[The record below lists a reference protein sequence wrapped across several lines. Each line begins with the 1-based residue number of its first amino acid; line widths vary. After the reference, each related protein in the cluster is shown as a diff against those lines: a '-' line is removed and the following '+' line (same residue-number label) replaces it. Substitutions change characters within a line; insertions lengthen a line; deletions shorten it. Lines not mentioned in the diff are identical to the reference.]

1 MAAPSQESL
10 FRTENSDIP
19 LLAEVIIP
27 VALPQNYTWSVPA
40 SMRDQVQIGIRVEVN
55 LGARRRYAGIIKR
68 LHTDKPDFKPK
79 PIIQVLDDHPIV
91 TETQLIFWTWIAQ
104 YYLCTEGEV
113 MSAALPTNFKLSS
126 ETWLRLLP
134 AYGEDFTALED
145 AEYLL
150 AEALSIKKQLRRS
163 EAQLILQNKQVYSI
177 IHRLVELGIAE
188 LVESLQEKYAS
199 RLDTFISL
207 HPTYQDETTLA
218 DLLNGG
224 LRAPKQLELLL
235 AYLDLKRD
243 NDSITRTTLLKR
255 ASSTAAPL
263 QALIEKEILIAE
275 KRSVG
280 RITRPEAFV
289 KLDFTL
295 SSYQETALQSI
306 RSQWNQQDVCLIRG
320 VTGSGKTH
328 LYIQLIADAIQQG
341 RQVLYLLPEIALTS
355 QIIRRLQQHFGG
367 GVGVY
372 HSRFSGNERVEI
384 WNEVR
389 SGKIRVMLGARS
401 ALFLP
406 FTDLGLIIC
415 DEEHDASF
423 KQQEGGF
430 RYSARDLALVRA
442 QQLDIPIVL
451 GSATPSLESLHNV
464 TLGRFHHLSLPR
476 RAGNA
481 QPPTLKLIDLRA
493 EHVHAGL
500 STTAAT
506 TIEKHLADQG
516 QVLVYI
522 NRRGYAPTLACTA
535 CGWVAPCLSCDARL
549 TVYRHAARLRC
560 HHCGADRELPR
571 QCPQCG
577 YAVKTV
583 GQGTERIEESLA
595 ETFQGIGIARLDRDV
610 VRRQD
615 ELEAVVSRITSGDA
629 RILVGTQ
636 MIAKGHDFPDVTL
649 VVVLNADQGLFSTD
663 FRAAERLAQT
673 IVQVAGRAGRGDRRG
688 EVLIQTEYPEH
699 PLLRGLLEG
708 GYEAFAS
715 AALAERESAAW
726 PPFARLAALRASALQ
741 ADWATDFLAA
751 ARRAAPK
758 ANVRLL
764 GPAPAAMAKRAGRF
778 HAQLLIESGERAAL
792 HRFLD
797 RWVPAVEALPEV
809 RRVRWALDVDPL
821 ELF

>member
-1 MAAPSQESL
+1 MTDEIIRVALDTPLRRTFDYLRDADSPAGMAGQRVRVPFGRREKIGFIVSIESQSEIDNAKLKRISSYIDHQPTFDPAL
-10 FRTENSDIP
+10 LTLLRWAADYYHHP
-19 LLAEVIIP
+19 LGEVIAT
-27 VALPQNYTWSVPA
+27 ALPKLL
-40 SMRDQVQIGIRVEVN
+40 RE
-55 LGARRRYAGIIKR
+55 GA
-68 LHTDKPDFKPK
+68 
-79 PIIQVLDDHPIV
+79 
-91 TETQLIFWTWIAQ
+91 
-104 YYLCTEGEV
+104 
-113 MSAALPTNFKLSS
+113 
-126 ETWLRLLP
+126 
-134 AYGEDFTALED
+134 
-145 AEYLL
+145 
-150 AEALSIKKQLRRS
+150 
-163 EAQLILQNKQVYSI
+163 
-177 IHRLVELGIAE
+177 
-188 LVESLQEKYAS
+188 SLQERSFVWAITTAGRRALEAGEGKRAPQQRALLERLARDEAGVPEDELADWPRWRDHARSLREREWAERREREHAS
-199 RLDTFISL
+199 ALPPVQPDGLATGVPEPTPDQQAALDTIIASGD
-207 HPTYQDETTLA
+207 TGYRA
-218 DLLNGG
+218 WLLQG
-224 LRAPKQLELLL
+224 
-235 AYLDLKRD
+235 
-243 NDSITRTTLLKR
+243 I
-255 ASSTAAPL
+255 
-263 QALIEKEILIAE
+263 
-275 KRSVG
+275 
-280 RITRPEAFV
+280 
-289 KLDFTL
+289 
-295 SSYQETALQSI
+295 
-306 RSQWNQQDVCLIRG
+306 
-320 VTGSGKTH
+320 TGSGKTEVY
-328 LYIQLIADAIQQG
+328 LRLAERQLRAG
-341 RQVLYLLPEIALTS
+341 RRVLILVPEIGLTPQLVGRFAKRFAGIPLAVLHS
-355 QIIRRLQQHFGG
+355 GLTDTQRLEAWRRSHDGSARL
-367 GVGVY
+367 V
-372 HSRFSGNERVEI
+372 
-384 WNEVR
+384 
-389 SGKIRVMLGARS
+389 LGTRS
-401 ALFLP
+401 AVFAP
-406 FTDLGLIIC
+406 IPDLGMIVV

>member
-1 MAAPSQESL
+1 MTDEIIRVALDTPLRRTFDYLHDADSQAGMAGQRVRVPFGRREKIGFIVSIESQSEINYEKLKRISSYIDRQPTFDPAL
-10 FRTENSDIP
+10 LTLLRWAADYYHHP
-19 LLAEVIIP
+19 LGEVIAT
-27 VALPQNYTWSVPA
+27 ALPKLL
-40 SMRDQVQIGIRVEVN
+40 R
-55 LGARRRYAGIIKR
+55 
-68 LHTDKPDFKPK
+68 
-79 PIIQVLDDHPIV
+79 
-91 TETQLIFWTWIAQ
+91 
-104 YYLCTEGEV
+104 EG
-113 MSAALPTNFKLSS
+113 AALQERAFVWAITTAGRQALEAGEAKRAPQQRALLERLARDEAGVPEDDLADWPRWRDHIRSLRERGWAERREREPAGSPPPAQLAGLATGVPEPT
-126 ETWLRLLP
+126 P
-134 AYGEDFTALED
+134 DQQTALD
-145 AEYLL
+145 TIIASGDTGYRAWLL
-150 AEALSIKKQLRRS
+150 Q
-163 EAQLILQNKQVYSI
+163 
-177 IHRLVELGIAE
+177 GI
-188 LVESLQEKYAS
+188 
-199 RLDTFISL
+199 
-207 HPTYQDETTLA
+207 
-218 DLLNGG
+218 
-224 LRAPKQLELLL
+224 
-235 AYLDLKRD
+235 
-243 NDSITRTTLLKR
+243 
-255 ASSTAAPL
+255 
-263 QALIEKEILIAE
+263 
-275 KRSVG
+275 
-280 RITRPEAFV
+280 
-289 KLDFTL
+289 
-295 SSYQETALQSI
+295 
-306 RSQWNQQDVCLIRG
+306 
-320 VTGSGKTH
+320 TGSGKTEVY
-328 LYIQLIADAIQQG
+328 LRLAERQLRAG
-341 RQVLYLLPEIALTS
+341 RRVLILVPEIGLTPQLVGRFAKRFAGIPLAVLHS
-355 QIIRRLQQHFGG
+355 GLTDTQRLEAWRRSHDGSARL
-367 GVGVY
+367 V
-372 HSRFSGNERVEI
+372 
-384 WNEVR
+384 
-389 SGKIRVMLGARS
+389 LGTRS
-401 ALFLP
+401 AVFAP
-406 FTDLGLIIC
+406 IPDLGMIVV

-464 TLGRFHHLSLPR
+464 SLGRFHHLSLPR

-778 HAQLLIESGERAAL
+778 HAQLLIESGDRAAL

>member
-1 MAAPSQESL
+1 MTDEIIRVALDTPLRRTFDYLRDADSPAGMAGQRVRVPFGRREKIGFIVSI
-10 FRTENSDIP
+10 ENQSEIDNAKLKRISSYIDHQPTFDPALLTLLRWAADYYHHP
-19 LLAEVIIP
+19 LGEVIAT
-27 VALPQNYTWSVPA
+27 ALPKLL
-40 SMRDQVQIGIRVEVN
+40 R
-55 LGARRRYAGIIKR
+55 
-68 LHTDKPDFKPK
+68 
-79 PIIQVLDDHPIV
+79 
-91 TETQLIFWTWIAQ
+91 
-104 YYLCTEGEV
+104 EG
-113 MSAALPTNFKLSS
+113 
-126 ETWLRLLP
+126 
-134 AYGEDFTALED
+134 
-145 AEYLL
+145 
-150 AEALSIKKQLRRS
+150 
-163 EAQLILQNKQVYSI
+163 
-177 IHRLVELGIAE
+177 
-188 LVESLQEKYAS
+188 
-199 RLDTFISL
+199 
-207 HPTYQDETTLA
+207 
-218 DLLNGG
+218 
-224 LRAPKQLELLL
+224 
-235 AYLDLKRD
+235 
-243 NDSITRTTLLKR
+243 
-255 ASSTAAPL
+255 APL
-263 QALIEKEILIAE
+263 QERSFVWAITTAGRRALEAGEAKRAPQQRALLERLARDEAGVPEDELADWPRWRDHARSLREREWAERREREHASALPPVQPDGLATGVPEPTPDQQAALDTIIASGDTGY
-275 KRSVG
+275 R
-280 RITRPEAFV
+280 AW
-289 KLDFTL
+289 L
-295 SSYQETALQSI
+295 LQGI
-306 RSQWNQQDVCLIRG
+306 
-320 VTGSGKTH
+320 TGSGKTEVY
-328 LYIQLIADAIQQG
+328 LRLAERQLQAG
-341 RQVLYLLPEIALTS
+341 RRVLILVPEIGLTPQLVGRFAKRFAGIPLAVLHS
-355 QIIRRLQQHFGG
+355 GLTDTQRLEAWRRSHDGSARL
-367 GVGVY
+367 V
-372 HSRFSGNERVEI
+372 
-384 WNEVR
+384 
-389 SGKIRVMLGARS
+389 LGTRS
-401 ALFLP
+401 AVFAP
-406 FTDLGLIIC
+406 IPDLGMIVV

>member
-1 MAAPSQESL
+1 MTDEIIRVALDTPLRRTFDYLRDADSPAGMAGQRVRVPFGRREKIGFIVSI
-10 FRTENSDIP
+10 ENQSEIDNAKLKRISSYIDHQPTFDPALLTLLRWAADYYHHP
-19 LLAEVIIP
+19 LGEVIAT
-27 VALPQNYTWSVPA
+27 ALPKLL
-40 SMRDQVQIGIRVEVN
+40 R
-55 LGARRRYAGIIKR
+55 
-68 LHTDKPDFKPK
+68 
-79 PIIQVLDDHPIV
+79 
-91 TETQLIFWTWIAQ
+91 
-104 YYLCTEGEV
+104 EG
-113 MSAALPTNFKLSS
+113 
-126 ETWLRLLP
+126 
-134 AYGEDFTALED
+134 
-145 AEYLL
+145 
-150 AEALSIKKQLRRS
+150 
-163 EAQLILQNKQVYSI
+163 
-177 IHRLVELGIAE
+177 
-188 LVESLQEKYAS
+188 
-199 RLDTFISL
+199 
-207 HPTYQDETTLA
+207 
-218 DLLNGG
+218 
-224 LRAPKQLELLL
+224 
-235 AYLDLKRD
+235 
-243 NDSITRTTLLKR
+243 
-255 ASSTAAPL
+255 APL
-263 QALIEKEILIAE
+263 QERSFVWAITTAGRRALEAGEAKRAPQQRALLERLARDEAGVPEDELADWPRWRDHARSLREREWAERREREHASALPPVQPDGLATGVPEPTPDQQAALDTIIASGDTGY
-275 KRSVG
+275 R
-280 RITRPEAFV
+280 AW
-289 KLDFTL
+289 L
-295 SSYQETALQSI
+295 LQGI
-306 RSQWNQQDVCLIRG
+306 
-320 VTGSGKTH
+320 TGSGKTEVY
-328 LYIQLIADAIQQG
+328 LRLAERQLRAG
-341 RQVLYLLPEIALTS
+341 RRVLILVPEIGLTPQLVGRFAKRFAGIPLAVLHS
-355 QIIRRLQQHFGG
+355 GLTDTQRLEAWRRSHDGSARL
-367 GVGVY
+367 V
-372 HSRFSGNERVEI
+372 
-384 WNEVR
+384 
-389 SGKIRVMLGARS
+389 LGTRS
-401 ALFLP
+401 AVFAP
-406 FTDLGLIIC
+406 IPDLGMIVV

-699 PLLRGLLEG
+699 PLLRGLLE
-708 GYEAFAS
+708 
-715 AALAERESAAW
+715 AATRPSQALRSPSENPLLGHPSRAW
-726 PPFARLAALRASALQ
+726 PRCAPPHYKPTGLPIFSLRRGVPLPKLTCDCLALRPRPWPSEPVAS
-741 ADWATDFLAA
+741 T
-751 ARRAAPK
+751 P
-758 ANVRLL
+758 NC
-764 GPAPAAMAKRAGRF
+764 
-778 HAQLLIESGERAAL
+778 
-792 HRFLD
+792 
-797 RWVPAVEALPEV
+797 
-809 RRVRWALDVDPL
+809 
-821 ELF
+821 

>member
-1 MAAPSQESL
+1 MTDEIIRVALDTPLRRTFDYLRDADSPAGMAGQRVRVPFGRREKIGFIVSI
-10 FRTENSDIP
+10 ENQSEIDNAKLKRISSYIDHQPTFDPALLTLLRWAADYYHHP
-19 LLAEVIIP
+19 LGEVIAT
-27 VALPQNYTWSVPA
+27 ALPKLL
-40 SMRDQVQIGIRVEVN
+40 R
-55 LGARRRYAGIIKR
+55 
-68 LHTDKPDFKPK
+68 
-79 PIIQVLDDHPIV
+79 
-91 TETQLIFWTWIAQ
+91 
-104 YYLCTEGEV
+104 EG
-113 MSAALPTNFKLSS
+113 
-126 ETWLRLLP
+126 
-134 AYGEDFTALED
+134 
-145 AEYLL
+145 
-150 AEALSIKKQLRRS
+150 
-163 EAQLILQNKQVYSI
+163 
-177 IHRLVELGIAE
+177 
-188 LVESLQEKYAS
+188 
-199 RLDTFISL
+199 
-207 HPTYQDETTLA
+207 
-218 DLLNGG
+218 
-224 LRAPKQLELLL
+224 
-235 AYLDLKRD
+235 
-243 NDSITRTTLLKR
+243 
-255 ASSTAAPL
+255 APL
-263 QALIEKEILIAE
+263 QERSFVWAITTAGRRALEAGEAKRAPQQRALLERLARDEAGVPEDELADWPRWRDHARSLREREWAERREREHASALPPVQPDGLATGVPEPTPDQQAALDTIIASGDTGY
-275 KRSVG
+275 R
-280 RITRPEAFV
+280 AW
-289 KLDFTL
+289 L
-295 SSYQETALQSI
+295 LQGI
-306 RSQWNQQDVCLIRG
+306 
-320 VTGSGKTH
+320 TGSGKTEVY
-328 LYIQLIADAIQQG
+328 LRLAERQLRAG
-341 RQVLYLLPEIALTS
+341 HRVLILVPEIGLTPQLVGRFAKRFAGIPLAVLHS
-355 QIIRRLQQHFGG
+355 GLTDTQRLEAWRRSHDGSARL
-367 GVGVY
+367 V
-372 HSRFSGNERVEI
+372 
-384 WNEVR
+384 
-389 SGKIRVMLGARS
+389 LGTRS
-401 ALFLP
+401 AVFAP
-406 FTDLGLIIC
+406 IPDLGMIVV

>member
-1 MAAPSQESL
+1 MTDEIIRVALDTPLRRTFDYLRDPDAPAGMAGQRVRVPFGRQEKIGLIVSIESQSELEKSKL
-10 FRTENSDIP
+10 KRISSYIDDQPTLDST
-19 LLAEVIIP
+19 LLALLGWAADYYHHPLGEVIAT
-27 VALPQNYTWSVPA
+27 ALPKLLREGVPLHESRFAWGLTATGEAALRDGEPKRAPQQRALLERLGRDPSGAPEDDLADWPRWRDHARSLRERGWIERRELPPLRATNPA
-40 SMRDQVQIGIRVEVN
+40 SEPPEALAHPAWDTPAVTVPEPTADQQ
-55 LGARRRYAGIIKR
+55 
-68 LHTDKPDFKPK
+68 
-79 PIIQVLDDHPIV
+79 
-91 TETQLIFWTWIAQ
+91 
-104 YYLCTEGEV
+104 
-113 MSAALPTNFKLSS
+113 AALDTVIASGDKGYRA
-126 ETWLRLLP
+126 WL
-134 AYGEDFTALED
+134 
-145 AEYLL
+145 
-150 AEALSIKKQLRRS
+150 
-163 EAQLILQNKQVYSI
+163 LQ
-177 IHRLVELGIAE
+177 GI
-188 LVESLQEKYAS
+188 
-199 RLDTFISL
+199 
-207 HPTYQDETTLA
+207 
-218 DLLNGG
+218 
-224 LRAPKQLELLL
+224 
-235 AYLDLKRD
+235 
-243 NDSITRTTLLKR
+243 
-255 ASSTAAPL
+255 
-263 QALIEKEILIAE
+263 
-275 KRSVG
+275 
-280 RITRPEAFV
+280 
-289 KLDFTL
+289 
-295 SSYQETALQSI
+295 
-306 RSQWNQQDVCLIRG
+306 
-320 VTGSGKTH
+320 TGSGKTEVY
-328 LYIQLIADAIQQG
+328 LRLAERQLQAG
-341 RQVLYLLPEIALTS
+341 RRVLILVPEIGLTPQLVGRFAKRFAGTPLAVLHS
-355 QIIRRLQQHFGG
+355 GLTDTQRLEAWRRTQDGSARL
-367 GVGVY
+367 V
-372 HSRFSGNERVEI
+372 
-384 WNEVR
+384 
-389 SGKIRVMLGARS
+389 LGTRS
-401 ALFLP
+401 AVFAP
-406 FTDLGLIIC
+406 IPDLGLIVV

-442 QQLDIPIVL
+442 QQLDIPILL

-464 TLGRFHHLSLPR
+464 TLGRFQHLSLPR

-549 TVYRHAARLRC
+549 TVYRQAARLRC

-595 ETFQGIGIARLDRDV
+595 ETFQGVGIARLDRDV

-615 ELEAVVSRITSGDA
+615 ELEAVVARIASGEA

-708 GYEAFAS
+708 GYEAFAG

-726 PPFARLAALRASALQ
+726 PPFARLAALRASAVQ

-758 ANVRLL
+758 ANIRLL

-778 HAQLLIESGERAAL
+778 HAQLLVESTDRAAL

-797 RWVPAVEALPEV
+797 RWVPLVENLPEV

>member
-1 MAAPSQESL
+1 MAGQRVRVPFGRREKIGFIVSI
-10 FRTENSDIP
+10 ENQSEIDNAKLKRISSYIDHQPTFDPALLTLLRWAADYYHHP
-19 LLAEVIIP
+19 LGEVIAT
-27 VALPQNYTWSVPA
+27 ALPKLL
-40 SMRDQVQIGIRVEVN
+40 R
-55 LGARRRYAGIIKR
+55 
-68 LHTDKPDFKPK
+68 
-79 PIIQVLDDHPIV
+79 
-91 TETQLIFWTWIAQ
+91 
-104 YYLCTEGEV
+104 EG
-113 MSAALPTNFKLSS
+113 
-126 ETWLRLLP
+126 
-134 AYGEDFTALED
+134 
-145 AEYLL
+145 
-150 AEALSIKKQLRRS
+150 
-163 EAQLILQNKQVYSI
+163 
-177 IHRLVELGIAE
+177 
-188 LVESLQEKYAS
+188 
-199 RLDTFISL
+199 
-207 HPTYQDETTLA
+207 
-218 DLLNGG
+218 
-224 LRAPKQLELLL
+224 
-235 AYLDLKRD
+235 
-243 NDSITRTTLLKR
+243 
-255 ASSTAAPL
+255 APL
-263 QALIEKEILIAE
+263 QERSFVWAITTAGRRALEAGEAKRAPQQRALLERLARDEAGVPEDELADWPRWRDHARSLREREWAERREREHASALPPVQPDGLATGVPEPTPDQQAALDTIIASGDTGY
-275 KRSVG
+275 R
-280 RITRPEAFV
+280 AW
-289 KLDFTL
+289 L
-295 SSYQETALQSI
+295 LQGI
-306 RSQWNQQDVCLIRG
+306 
-320 VTGSGKTH
+320 TGSGKTEVY
-328 LYIQLIADAIQQG
+328 LRLAERQLRAG
-341 RQVLYLLPEIALTS
+341 RRVLILVPEIGLTPQLVGRFAKRFAGIPLAVLHS
-355 QIIRRLQQHFGG
+355 GLTDTQRLEAWRRSHDGSARL
-367 GVGVY
+367 V
-372 HSRFSGNERVEI
+372 
-384 WNEVR
+384 
-389 SGKIRVMLGARS
+389 LGTRS
-401 ALFLP
+401 AVFAP
-406 FTDLGLIIC
+406 IPDLGMIVV